1 MRGGYKK
8 NSKRNL
14 RKNVSSKYYVWGCGR
29 ERLASFPWVFSNLKG
44 EAFCFSNRM
53 PRLFLLNVVLLC
65 LHCKLLTYYFTLLA
79 RSIFTYN
86 NIKYYAVMK
95 VNKQIV

>member
-1 MRGGYKK
+1 MLVPSGG
-8 NSKRNL
+8 
-14 RKNVSSKYYVWGCGR
+14 VVER
-29 ERLASFPWVFSNLKG
+29 EISSFPWVFSNLKG
-44 EAFCFSNRM
+44 EVFCFSNRVHG
-53 PRLFLLNVVLLC
+53 LFLLNVVLLC
-65 LHCKLLTYYFTLLA
+65 LHCKLLTYYFTLLP